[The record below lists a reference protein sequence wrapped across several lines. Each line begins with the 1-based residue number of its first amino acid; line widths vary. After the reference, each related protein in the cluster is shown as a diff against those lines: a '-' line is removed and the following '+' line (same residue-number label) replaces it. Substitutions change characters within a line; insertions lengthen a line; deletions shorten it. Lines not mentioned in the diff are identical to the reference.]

1 MKKLLF
7 NILIALSLIL
17 VATACDPSENS
28 STGTLQVVLTD
39 APANYEAVMIDIQ
52 EVRIHDDS
60 DAEEDDSGWRTI
72 NDEPIRLDLLELT
85 NGTTE
90 ILGEE
95 ELEAGTYNQLRL
107 ILGDD
112 NEIVV
117 DGETIP
123 LTTPSAQQSGLKL
136 NIDAVIEGGIIYRL
150 LLDFDASRSI
160 VKAGNSGMYILK
172 PVIKTVNLAET
183 GAIEG
188 GITPIDAQPWVYA
201 IAEEDTL
208 AGTQAS
214 AQGEFLLIG
223 LTSGTYDLS
232 VSPTDDTLNPTVV
245 ANVSVV
251 APDTSSVGTISL
263 EANEQ

>member
-1 MKKLLF
+1 MKRLLF
-7 NILIALSLIL
+7 NTFIALSLIL
-17 VATACDPSENS
+17 LATACDVSENS

-39 APANYEAVMIDIQ
+39 APANYESVMIDIQ

-60 DAEEDDSGWRTI
+60 DAEDDDSGWRII
-72 NDEPIRLDLLELT
+72 NDQPIRLDLLELT

-107 ILGDD
+107 ILGDQ

-117 DGETIP
+117 DGQTIP

-188 GITPIDAQPWVYA
+188 DITPIDAQPWIYA

-214 AQGEFLLIG
+214 AQGDFLLIG

-251 APDTSSVGTISL
+251 APDTTSVGTISL
-263 EANEQ
+263 VANEE